1 MSALR
6 AFADEEIRQRKPS
19 AVVVGAGAI
28 GSVLAATL
36 WRAGVSVEVL
46 TKPAEAAE
54 LAAREGIT
62 VEGVGLGVGFTAR
75 PKVVSAA
82 DDLSD
87 RPDCVFLATKATHV
101 GGAAR
106 EVLPKLGPGS
116 TVVVMQNGVCEEE
129 VGGIVGPER
138 VVSCTVRW
146 GATLTRPTTSRRT
159 SRGGFTVGRLDGSL
173 SPEDAGLA
181 AAARLL
187 RECAPVELT
196 SNVLGVRYAKLV
208 LNACLT
214 TLGAVSGLSL
224 GGILARRAGRRAF
237 IRVATEAVDVATA
250 LGVRLEM
257 MDGISVNWLC
267 VRPER
272 GHVLRQR
279 LRAELVLRL
288 VASLRGGIVSS
299 SLQSLRRGEPTE
311 IDYLNGHVV
320 RKAGEVGVEVP
331 VNASLV
337 RIVKE
342 IERGERGIGPRNL
355 ALPLR

>member
-1 MSALR
+1 MTAST
-6 AFADEEIRQRKPS
+6 DKPGKPS

-36 WRAGVSVEVL
+36 WRAGVGVEVL
-46 TKPAEAAE
+46 TEPVEAAE

-62 VEGVGLGVGFTAR
+62 VEGVGLGAGFTAR
-75 PKVVSAA
+75 PRVVSEAEG
-82 DDLSD
+82 LSEG
-87 RPDCVFLATKATHV
+87 PDCVFLATKAIHV
-101 GGAAR
+101 AAAAR
-106 EVLPKLGPGS
+106 DVLPRLGPGS
-116 TVVVMQNGVCEEE
+116 AVVVMQNGFCEEE
-129 VGGIVGPER
+129 VAGIVGPER

-146 GATLTRPTTSRRT
+146 GATLTGPTASRRT
-159 SRGGFTVGRLDGSL
+159 SRGGFTVGRLNGRLD
-173 SPEDAGLA
+173 PEDTGLGD
-181 AAARLL
+181 AARLL

-196 SNVLGVRYAKLV
+196 SNVLGVRCAKLV

-214 TLGAVSGLSL
+214 TLGAASGLGL
-224 GGILARRAGRRAF
+224 GDILARRAGRRAF
-237 IRVATEAVDVATA
+237 IRVATEAVDVFTA

-257 MDGISVNWLC
+257 MDGISVSWLC

-272 GHVLRQR
+272 GHILRQR

-288 VASLRGGIVSS
+288 IASLRGGIVSS

-331 VNASLV
+331 ANASLV

-342 IERGERGIGPRNL
+342 IERGERGICPRNL
-355 ALPLR
+355 ALPV